1 MDTRSQDCNFHHIPV
16 LFEECMEGLA
26 IKPDGIYVDCTAGGG
41 GHSAGIVERL
51 GDHGKLISLDKDD
64 EALAACEKRR
74 EALGAK
80 DKWVLVKTD
89 FSKFGEVLKEL
100 NIEKVDGV
108 LADLGV
114 SSHQIDTV
122 DRGFSYMQEGP
133 LDMRMN
139 QKQEL
144 SAEVVVNEYS
154 EGDLTRIFREY
165 GEERYAGRIASVIV
179 KRRAEAPIRSTT
191 DLAEIIRSAMP
202 RAARK
207 EDQHP
212 ARRCFQAIRIEV
224 NHELDSVSELLEVV
238 PSMLNANGRFAVIS
252 FHSLEDRLVKEAFRK
267 LENPCTCPR
276 EFPVCVCGK
285 RPLGRCVHS
294 KPIVASK
301 KEAVENKRSGCAKLR
316 VFERND
322 EVWPRQ

>member
-1 MDTRSQDCNFHHIPV
+1 MD
-16 LFEECMEGLA
+16 GLA
-26 IKPDGIYVDCTAGGG
+26 IKADGIYVDCTAGGG

-51 GDHGKLISLDKDD
+51 GDQGKLISLDKDD
-64 EALAACEKRR
+64 EALAACERR
-74 EALGAK
+74 RQELGAEN
-80 DKWVLVKTD
+80 KWVLVKTD
-89 FSKFGEVLKEL
+89 FGRIGEVLKEM

-114 SSHQIDTV
+114 SSHQIDT
-122 DRGFSYMQEGP
+122 DERGFSYMKEGP

-139 QKQEL
+139 QQQPL

-154 EGDLTRIFREY
+154 EEALTKIFREY
-165 GEERYAGRIASVIV
+165 GEERYAGRIAAAIV
-179 KRRAEAPIRSTT
+179 KRRGESPIRTTT
-191 DLAEIIRSAMP
+191 DLAELIRSAMP
-202 RAARK
+202 HAARK

-224 NHELDSVSELLEVV
+224 NHELASVSELLETV
-238 PSMLNANGRFAVIS
+238 PSLLNAHGRFAVIS

-285 RPLGRCVHS
+285 KPMGKQIHS

-316 VFERND
+316 VFERNE
-322 EVWPRQ
+322 EVWLRQ

>member
-1 MDTRSQDCNFHHIPV
+1 MD
-16 LFEECMEGLA
+16 GLA
-26 IKPDGIYVDCTAGGG
+26 IKADGIYVDCTAGGG

-51 GDHGKLISLDKDD
+51 GDNGLLISLDKDD

-74 EALGAK
+74 EELGAGN
-80 DKWVLVKTD
+80 KWVLKKTD
-89 FSKFGEVLKEL
+89 FSRISEVLKEM

-114 SSHQIDTV
+114 SSHQIDT
-122 DRGFSYMQEGP
+122 DERGFSYMKEGP

-139 QKQEL
+139 QQQDL

-154 EGDLTRIFREY
+154 ESDLTRIFRDY
-165 GEERYAGRIASVIV
+165 GEERYAGRIASAIV
-179 KRRAEAPIRSTT
+179 KKRAEAPIRSTT
-191 DLAEIIRSAMP
+191 ALADIIRAAMAH
-202 RAARK
+202 AARK

-224 NHELDSVSELLEVV
+224 NHELASVSELLETV
-238 PSMLNANGRFAVIS
+238 PALLNAHGRFAVIS

-285 RPLGRCVHS
+285 RPMGKQVHS

-301 KEAVENKRSGCAKLR
+301 KEAMENKRSGCAKLR
-316 VFERND
+316 VFERNE
-322 EVWPRQ
+322 EVWLLQ

>member
-1 MDTRSQDCNFHHIPV
+1 MATRSQDCNFHHIPV

-26 IKPDGIYVDCTAGGG
+26 IKADGIYVDCTAGGG

-51 GDHGKLISLDKDD
+51 RDQGLLISLDKDD
-64 EALAACEKRR
+64 EALRACERRR
-74 EALGAK
+74 EELGAGN
-80 DKWVLVKTD
+80 KWVLKKTD
-89 FSKFGEVLKEL
+89 FSRISEVLKEM

-114 SSHQIDTV
+114 SSHQIDT
-122 DRGFSYMQEGP
+122 DERGFSYMKEGP

-139 QKQEL
+139 QQQEL

-154 EGDLTRIFREY
+154 EEDLTRIFRDY
-165 GEERYAGRIASVIV
+165 GEERYSGRIAAAIV
-179 KRRAEAPIRSTT
+179 RKRSEAPIRTTT

-202 RAARK
+202 HAARK

-224 NHELDSVSELLEVV
+224 NHELASVSELLETV
-238 PSMLNANGRFAVIS
+238 PALLNAHGRFAVIS

-285 RPLGRCVHS
+285 RPMGKQIHS

-301 KEAVENKRSGCAKLR
+301 QEAVENKRSGCAKLR
-316 VFERND
+316 VFERNE
-322 EVWPRQ
+322 EVWLRQ

>member
-1 MDTRSQDCNFHHIPV
+1 MATRSQDCNFHHIPV

-26 IKPDGIYVDCTAGGG
+26 IKADGIYVDCTAGGG

-51 GDHGKLISLDKDD
+51 GDQGRLISLDKDD
-64 EALAACEKRR
+64 EALSACAKRR
-74 EALGAK
+74 QEMGAE
-80 DKWVLVKTD
+80 DKWALVKTD
-89 FSKFGEVLKEL
+89 FSRIGEVLKEM

-108 LADLGV
+108 LADLGI
-114 SSHQIDTV
+114 SSHQIDT
-122 DRGFSYMQEGP
+122 DERGFSYMKDGP

-139 QKQEL
+139 QQQAL
-144 SAEVVVNEYS
+144 SAEVVVNEYP
-154 EGDLTRIFREY
+154 EADLARIFREY
-165 GEERYAGRIASVIV
+165 GEERYAGRIAAAIV
-179 KRRAEAPIRSTT
+179 RRRGESPIRTTT
-191 DLAEIIRSAMP
+191 DLAELIRSAMP
-202 RAARK
+202 HAARK

-224 NHELDSVSELLEVV
+224 NHELDSVSGLLETV
-238 PSMLNANGRFAVIS
+238 PALLNAHGRFAVIS

-285 RPLGRCVHS
+285 KPMGKSVHS

-301 KEAVENKRSGCAKLR
+301 KEAMENKRSGCAKLR
-316 VFERND
+316 VFERNE
-322 EVWPRQ
+322 EVWLRQ

>member
-1 MDTRSQDCNFHHIPV
+1 MSRDCNFHHLPV
-16 LFEECMEGLA
+16 LFEECMEGLN
-26 IKPDGIYVDCTAGGG
+26 IKENGIYVDCTAGGG
-41 GHSAGIVERL
+41 GHSSGIVERL
-51 GDHGKLISLDKDD
+51 GENGKLISLDKDD
-64 EALAACEKRR
+64 EALAACERR
-74 EALGAK
+74 RAEMGAK

-89 FSKFGEVLKEL
+89 FSRIGEVLEEM
-100 NIEKVDGV
+100 NIDKVDGV

-114 SSHQIDTV
+114 SSHQIDTA

-139 QKQEL
+139 QSQRL
-144 SAEVVVNEYS
+144 SAEVVVNEYKA
-154 EGDLTRIFREY
+154 EELTRIFRDY
-165 GEERYAGRIASVIV
+165 GEERFAARIASAIEK
-179 KRRAEAPIRSTT
+179 KRSEKPIRTT
-191 DLAEIIRSAMP
+191 TELAEIIRSAMP
-202 RAARK
+202 RTSRK

-224 NHELDSVSELLEVV
+224 NHELASVTELLETV
-238 PSMLNANGRFAVIS
+238 PALLNAHGRFAVIS

-285 RPLGRCVHS
+285 KPMGRQIHS

-301 KEAVENKRSGCAKLR
+301 KEAMENKRSGCAKLR
-316 VFERND
+316 VFERNE
-322 EVWPRQ
+322 EVWLRQ

>member
-1 MDTRSQDCNFHHIPV
+1 MATRSQDCNFHHIPV

-26 IKPDGIYVDCTAGGG
+26 IKADGIYVDCTAGGG

-51 GDHGKLISLDKDD
+51 GDQGLLISLDKDD
-64 EALAACEKRR
+64 EALRACERRR
-74 EALGAK
+74 EELGAGN
-80 DKWVLVKTD
+80 KWVLKKTD
-89 FSKFGEVLKEL
+89 FSRISEVLKEM

-114 SSHQIDTV
+114 SSHQIDT
-122 DRGFSYMQEGP
+122 DERGFSYMKEGP

-139 QKQEL
+139 QQQEL

-154 EGDLTRIFREY
+154 EEDLARIFRDY
-165 GEERYAGRIASVIV
+165 GEERYSGRIAAVIV
-179 KRRAEAPIRSTT
+179 RKRSEAPIRTTT

-202 RAARK
+202 HAARK

-224 NHELDSVSELLEVV
+224 NHELASVSELLETV
-238 PSMLNANGRFAVIS
+238 PALLNAHGRFAVIS

-285 RPLGRCVHS
+285 RPMGKQIHS

-301 KEAVENKRSGCAKLR
+301 QEAVENKRSGCAKLR
-316 VFERND
+316 VFERNE
-322 EVWPRQ
+322 EVWLRQ

>member
-1 MDTRSQDCNFHHIPV
+1 MKSQDCNFHHLPV
-16 LFEECMEGLA
+16 LFDECMEGLA
-26 IKPDGIYVDCTAGGG
+26 IKKDGIYVDCTAGGG
-41 GHSAGIVERL
+41 GHSSGIVERL
-51 GDHGKLISLDKDD
+51 GENGRLISLDKDE
-64 EALAACEKRR
+64 EALAACGRKR
-74 EALGAK
+74 EMLGAE
-80 DKWVLVKTD
+80 DKWTLVRSD
-89 FSKFGEVLKEL
+89 FSRIGDVLEEL

-114 SSHQIDTV
+114 SSHQIDTP

-139 QKQEL
+139 ADQDL
-144 SAEVVVNEYS
+144 SAETVVNEYK
-154 EGDLTRIFREY
+154 EADLARIFREY
-165 GEERYAGRIASVIV
+165 GEERYAGRIASAIV
-179 KRRAEAPIRSTT
+179 EARKSEPIRSTVA
-191 DLAEIIRSAMP
+191 LADIIKNAMP
-202 RAARK
+202 RKARQ

-224 NHELDSVSELLEVV
+224 NNELASVSKLLEVV
-238 PSMLNANGRFAVIS
+238 PSILKQNGRFAVIS

-285 RPLGRCVHS
+285 VPMGRQVNT

-301 KEAVENKRSGCAKLR
+301 KEALENKRSGCAKLR

-322 EVWPRQ
+322 EEWRRQ

>member
-1 MDTRSQDCNFHHIPV
+1 MD
-16 LFEECMEGLA
+16 GLA
-26 IKPDGIYVDCTAGGG
+26 IKADGIYVDCTAGGG

-51 GDHGKLISLDKDD
+51 GDNGLLISLDKDD

-74 EALGAK
+74 EELGAGN
-80 DKWVLVKTD
+80 KWVLKKTD
-89 FSKFGEVLKEL
+89 FSRISEVLKEM

-114 SSHQIDTV
+114 SSHQIDT
-122 DRGFSYMQEGP
+122 DERGFSYMKEGP

-139 QKQEL
+139 QQQDL

-154 EGDLTRIFREY
+154 ESDLTRIFRDY
-165 GEERYAGRIASVIV
+165 GEERYAGRIASAIV
-179 KRRAEAPIRSTT
+179 KKRAESPIRSTT
-191 DLAEIIRSAMP
+191 ALADIIRAAMP
-202 RAARK
+202 HAARK

-224 NHELDSVSELLEVV
+224 NHELASVSELLETV
-238 PSMLNANGRFAVIS
+238 PALLNAHGRFAVIS

-285 RPLGRCVHS
+285 RPMGKQVHS

-301 KEAVENKRSGCAKLR
+301 KEAMENKRSGCAKLR
-316 VFERND
+316 VFERNE
-322 EVWPRQ
+322 EVWLLQ

>member
-1 MDTRSQDCNFHHIPV
+1 MDTRSQDCNFHHVPV
-16 LFEECMEGLA
+16 LFEECMDGLA
-26 IKPDGIYVDCTAGGG
+26 IKADGIYVDCTAGGG

-51 GDHGKLISLDKDD
+51 GDNGLLISLDKDD
-64 EALAACEKRR
+64 EALAACERR
-74 EALGAK
+74 RVELGAGN
-80 DKWVLVKTD
+80 KWVLKKTD
-89 FSKFGEVLKEL
+89 FSRISEVLKEM

-114 SSHQIDTV
+114 SSHQIDT
-122 DRGFSYMQEGP
+122 DERGFSYMKEGP

-139 QKQEL
+139 QQQDL

-154 EGDLTRIFREY
+154 ESDLTRIFRDY
-165 GEERYAGRIASVIV
+165 GEERYAGRIASAIV
-179 KRRAEAPIRSTT
+179 KKRAEAPIRSTT
-191 DLAEIIRSAMP
+191 ALADIIRAAMP
-202 RAARK
+202 HAARK

-224 NHELDSVSELLEVV
+224 NHELASVSELLETV
-238 PSMLNANGRFAVIS
+238 PALLNAHGRFAVIS

-285 RPLGRCVHS
+285 RPMGKQVHS

-301 KEAVENKRSGCAKLR
+301 KEAMENKRSGCAKLR
-316 VFERND
+316 VFERNE
-322 EVWPRQ
+322 EVWLLQ

>member
-1 MDTRSQDCNFHHIPV
+1 MD
-16 LFEECMEGLA
+16 GLA
-26 IKPDGIYVDCTAGGG
+26 IKADGIYVDCTAGGG

-51 GDHGKLISLDKDD
+51 GDNGLLISLDKDD

-74 EALGAK
+74 EELGAGN
-80 DKWVLVKTD
+80 KWVLKKTD
-89 FSKFGEVLKEL
+89 FSRISEVLKEM

-114 SSHQIDTV
+114 SSHQIDT
-122 DRGFSYMQEGP
+122 DERGFSYMKEGP

-139 QKQEL
+139 QQQDL

-154 EGDLTRIFREY
+154 ESDLTRIFRDY
-165 GEERYAGRIASVIV
+165 GEERYAGRIASAIV
-179 KRRAEAPIRSTT
+179 KKRAEAPIRSTT
-191 DLAEIIRSAMP
+191 ALADIIRAAMP
-202 RAARK
+202 HAARK

-224 NHELDSVSELLEVV
+224 NHELASVSELLETV
-238 PSMLNANGRFAVIS
+238 PALLNAHGRFAVIS

-285 RPLGRCVHS
+285 RPMGKQVHS

-301 KEAVENKRSGCAKLR
+301 KEAMENKRSGCAKLR
-316 VFERND
+316 VFERNE
-322 EVWPRQ
+322 EVWLLQ

>member
-1 MDTRSQDCNFHHIPV
+1 MSRDCNFHHLPV
-16 LFEECMEGLA
+16 LFEECMEALN
-26 IKPDGIYVDCTAGGG
+26 IKKDGIYVDCTAGGG
-41 GHSAGIVERL
+41 GHSSGIVERL

-64 EALAACEKRR
+64 EALAACEAKR
-74 EALGAK
+74 AAMGAE

-89 FSKFGEVLKEL
+89 FSRIGEVLEEM

-114 SSHQIDTV
+114 SSHQIDTA

-139 QKQEL
+139 QQQEL
-144 SAEVVVNEYS
+144 SAKVVVNEYS
-154 EGDLTRIFREY
+154 IEDLTRIFREY
-165 GEERYAGRIASVIV
+165 GEGRYAGKIAAVIGK
-179 KRRAEAPIRSTT
+179 KRTEAPILTT
-191 DLAEIIRSAMP
+191 SDLAGIIRSAMP
-202 RAARK
+202 RSSKK

-224 NHELDSVSELLEVV
+224 NHELASVTTLLEVV
-238 PSMLNANGRFAVIS
+238 PSLLGAHGRFAVIS
-252 FHSLEDRLVKEAFRK
+252 FHSLEDRLVKEAFRR

-285 RPLGRCVHS
+285 KPMGQQIHS

-301 KEAVENKRSGCAKLR
+301 KEAMENKRSGCAKLR
-316 VFERND
+316 VFERNE
-322 EVWPRQ
+322 EVWLWQ

>member
-1 MDTRSQDCNFHHIPV
+1 MDTRSQDCNFHHVPV
-16 LFEECMEGLA
+16 LFEECMDGLA
-26 IKPDGIYVDCTAGGG
+26 IKADGIYVDCTAGGG

-51 GDHGKLISLDKDD
+51 GDNGLLISLDKDD
-64 EALAACEKRR
+64 EALAACERR
-74 EALGAK
+74 RVELGAGN
-80 DKWVLVKTD
+80 KWVLKKTD
-89 FSKFGEVLKEL
+89 FSRISEVLKEM

-114 SSHQIDTV
+114 SSHQIDT
-122 DRGFSYMQEGP
+122 DERGFSYMKEGP

-139 QKQEL
+139 QQQDL

-154 EGDLTRIFREY
+154 ESDLTRIFRDY
-165 GEERYAGRIASVIV
+165 GEERYAGRIASAIV
-179 KRRAEAPIRSTT
+179 KKRAESPIRSTT
-191 DLAEIIRSAMP
+191 ALADIIRSAMP
-202 RAARK
+202 HAARK

-224 NHELDSVSELLEVV
+224 NHELASVSELLETV
-238 PSMLNANGRFAVIS
+238 PALLNAHGRFAVIS

-285 RPLGRCVHS
+285 RPMGKQVHS

-301 KEAVENKRSGCAKLR
+301 KEAMENKRSGCAKLR
-316 VFERND
+316 VFERNE
-322 EVWPRQ
+322 EVWLLQ